1 MRRLLVVGGVLAALL
16 ALAVPPAVAKD
27 YHIAGARVEV
37 EIASDGTLFV
47 TEHISFDFNG
57 SFSGAYRD
65 IPVRSGE
72 SVLDVIVAEGSTVF
86 TPGASTELG
95 SSGAPNSYGVEDL
108 GSRVRVVWHYS
119 ASDEVRTF
127 SVSYRMTGL
136 AVAYD
141 DVVDVNLQV
150 WGDEWKVDLD
160 QIEAVMSVP
169 GSPNPGE
176 VRVWGHP
183 ASVQGFTEF
192 DADGVTPTLYAVNV
206 APATFV
212 EMRVVFPR
220 TMLTSTAGATVH
232 DGPGLDGIL
241 AEEEAEIA
249 RGDAAGAVPTG
260 VRNSVLAVLLLLIP
274 IPFGVAWGYARFGN
288 EPAVDYDREYE
299 QEPPS
304 DHLPAIVGAL
314 VSQGRAEEA
323 AFTATLFDLIRKGV
337 FTAEPVS
344 VERSTWGGLKHEQIS
359 DLQIGL
365 GDTKVELR
373 EFERHVVTIIERV
386 LEDGPKPLH
395 EFRKSIREDAA
406 ANHATYQSFR
416 TAVGEAT
423 QSAGLLDL
431 SGRVKGPAVLMGL
444 TLVVAAIAWL
454 VGPTFVE
461 MVTGAANQTA
471 FHAGVVVVAVFA
483 FMVFGGLSAF
493 RRLWVRRSASGALL
507 AARWGRSATTS
518 KTSPG

>member
-1 MRRLLVVGGVLAALL
+1 MRRVFVASGVLVGLLV
-16 ALAVPPAVAKD
+16 LAVPPAFAKD
-27 YHIAGARVEV
+27 YHISDARVEV
-37 EIASDGTLFV
+37 AIGPDGTLVV

-72 SVLDVIVAEGSTVF
+72 IVSDVVVMEGVTVF
-86 TPGASTELG
+86 VPGAPTELG
-95 SSGAPNSYGVEDL
+95 SSGAPNSFGVEDL
-108 GSRVRVVWHYS
+108 GSRIRVVWHYQ

-127 SVSYRMTGL
+127 TVSYRMTGL

-160 QIEAVMSVP
+160 QIEAVMTVP

-192 DADGVTPTLYAVNV
+192 AADGVTPTLYAANV
-206 APATFV
+206 GPSTFV

-220 TMLTSTAGATVH
+220 DLLSSTAGATVH
-232 DGPGLDGIL
+232 AGPGLEGIL

-249 RGDAAGAVPTG
+249 RGDAVATVSTG
-260 VRNSVLAVLLLLIP
+260 VRNAVLAVLFLLIP
-274 IPFGVAWGYARFGN
+274 IPFGLVWGYARFGS
-288 EPAVDYDREYE
+288 EPDVDYDREYE

-304 DHLPAIVGAL
+304 DHLPAMVSAL
-314 VSQGRAEEA
+314 VSQGKADES

-344 VERSTWGGLKHEQIS
+344 VERRTWAGLKREQIS

-365 GDTKVELR
+365 GDTEVSLR
-373 EFERHVVTIIERV
+373 EFERHVVTIVERV

-395 EFRKSIREDAA
+395 DFRKAIREDAA
-406 ANHATYQSFR
+406 ANAATYQSFR
-416 TAVGEAT
+416 SAVGEAT

-431 SGRVKGPAVLMGL
+431 SGRIKGPAVLIGL
-444 TLVVAAIAWL
+444 TIVVAVIAWL
-454 VGPTFVE
+454 AGPTVVG
-461 MVTGAANQTA
+461 MVTGTVSAPTSGECARC
-471 FHAGVVVVAVFA
+471 
-483 FMVFGGLSAF
+483 LSPF
-493 RRLWVRRSASGALL
+493 TESVSIE
-507 AARWGRSATTS
+507 
-518 KTSPG
+518 